1 MIRQA
6 LTPATIVAAIAGAP
20 LVANADLIG
29 DRGTLEGLLGLYG
42 TLEDFEA
49 YNIGSG
55 SANPLFDL
63 DDVII
68 NQLDS
73 SSIANGQGPGLV
85 KDGAI
90 YSTAAGYG
98 MQWNGD
104 DYFGMESKTIGGN
117 SGGLYTAVWYTQ
129 PVTAMGLDVQV
140 FSGYGGAH
148 QARVYNTSNDLIGIH
163 DFVVDSG
170 RYFFGWADAGGIG
183 RVEIEFLVFSW
194 GGMID
199 DHLYGVAVPAPGAI
213 AMLGVAGLFGS
224 RRRRAS

>member
-55 SANPLFDL
+55 SANPLFDPG
-63 DDVII
+63 DVII
-68 NQLDS
+68 NHLDS

-148 QARVYNTSNDLIGIH
+148 QARVYNTSNDLIGVH

>member
-55 SANPLFDL
+55 SANPLFDPG
-63 DDVII
+63 DVII